1 MILYEIL
8 ISIAILS
15 LTLPTTA
22 QLMIGISKTLSST
35 HTALHTIRET
45 SYMEHLLRTQFK
57 DAQSIQWIS
66 GSAIS
71 ILTTTGET
79 IEYGITSQKLYIK
92 KGTPKVTYTDQV
104 KISQFNIR
112 QVTPKLLT
120 ITLNQTPITIHL
132 PNVH

>member
-22 QLMIGISKTLSST
+22 QLMIGISKTLSTT
-35 HTALHTIRET
+35 HAALHTIRET
-45 SYMEHLLRTQFK
+45 SYMEQLLRAQLK
-57 DAQSIQWIS
+57 DAQAIQWIS
-66 GSAIS
+66 ESAIS

-79 IEYGITSQKLYIK
+79 IEYGITNQKLYIK
-92 KGTPKVTYTDQV
+92 KGTPKVTYTDKV